1 MNPERLLAHYERI
14 ADAPDAVPRLRR
26 FILDLAVRGKLV
38 PQDPNDEPAS
48 ELLKRIAKEKARLV
62 KAGEIRKPKA
72 IPTLPEAPFPI
83 PSNWRWSQLAEIGVL
98 SPRNEAPDTLKAS
111 FVPMLLIAA
120 EYGVA
125 NQHEVRPWGEIKKGY
140 THFAEGD
147 IGLAKITPCFENGKS
162 TVFRN
167 LTGGIGAGT
176 TELHIVRPLFVDQ
189 DYILLFLK
197 SPHFIET
204 GISKMT
210 GTAGQ
215 KRVPTEYFAHSPF
228 PLPPLAEQ
236 HRIVAKVDALMALC
250 DRLEAARQTR
260 EATRDRLAAASLAR
274 LQAPDTKASPAKACP
289 REGGDG
295 TGFARRAAS
304 ENESTF
310 QADARFALDNLP
322 ALTARADQ
330 IKHLRQ
336 TILNLAVRGKL
347 VPQDPNDEPISVT
360 LNRAM
365 ARRAALV
372 KAKKV
377 RAKKLDNF
385 DDLEADNDL
394 PSSWVLER
402 LGNLVDPE
410 NTISYGVLV
419 PGEEVPDGIPF
430 VRAQDLALS
439 GHPERPNK
447 TIAPEIEKAY
457 ARTRLQ
463 GGEILVC
470 VVGSIG
476 KLGIVPQSWAGAN
489 IARAVARILPIT
501 EISREYLLVVLR
513 GEPVQTYFN
522 ETTRTLAQPTLNVGL
537 IEQTPIPLPPL
548 AEQHRI
554 VAKVDELMALCDR
567 LEASLAAAAATRRRL
582 ADALLAEALAPAA
595 DRELEAAE

>member
-1 MNPERLLAHYERI
+1 MNAERLLAHYERI
-14 ADAPDAVPRLRR
+14 ADAPEAIARLRR

-48 ELLKRIAKEKARLV
+48 ELLKRIAQEKARLV
-62 KAGEIRKPKA
+62 KAGEIRTPKGIA
-72 IPTLPEAPFPI
+72 EQPAAPFPI
-83 PSNWRWSQLAEIGVL
+83 PTNWRWSQLAEIGVL
-98 SPRNEAPDTLKAS
+98 SPRNEAPDTLEAS
-111 FVPMLLIAA
+111 FVPMPMIAA

-125 NQHEVRPWGEIKKGY
+125 NQHEVRSWGEIKKGY

-147 IGLAKITPCFENGKS
+147 VGLAKITPCFENGKS

-167 LTGGIGAGT
+167 LTGRIGSGT
-176 TELHIVRPLFVDQ
+176 TELHIVRPLLVDQ

-197 SPHFIET
+197 SPHFIQT
-204 GISKMT
+204 GIPKMT

-215 KRVPTEYFAHSPF
+215 KRVPTEYFAHSPL

-236 HRIVAKVDALMALC
+236 HRIVAKVDELMALC
-250 DRLEAARQTR
+250 DRLEAARAGR
-260 EATRDRLAAASLAR
+260 EATRDQLTASSLAR
-274 LQAPDTKASPAKACP
+274 LNTPDPDT
-289 REGGDG
+289 
-295 TGFARRAAS
+295 
-304 ENESTF
+304 F
-310 QADARFALDNLP
+310 QNDARFALNVLP
-322 ALTARADQ
+322 ALTTRPDQ
-330 IKHLRQ
+330 IKQLRQ

-347 VPQDPNDEPISVT
+347 VPQDPSDEPISAT
-360 LNRAM
+360 LERAM

-377 RAKKLDNF
+377 RAKKLDGYG
-385 DDLEADNDL
+385 DLKADADL
-394 PSSWVLER
+394 PSSWMLER

-439 GHPERPNK
+439 GHPKRPNK

-457 ARTRLQ
+457 ARTRLR

-476 KLGIVPQSWAGAN
+476 KLGIVPPSWAGSN
-489 IARAVARILPIT
+489 IARAVARILPIP

-548 AEQHRI
+548 AEQYRI
-554 VAKVDELMALCDR
+554 VAKVDALMALCDR
-567 LEASLAAAAATRRRL
+567 LEASLTATVATRRRL
-582 ADALLAEALAPAA
+582 LDALLAEALEPGDDLAIQAA
-595 DRELEAAE
+595 AAE